1 MTKLNVVLCFSLT
14 CFSVVFIA
22 SLTSNLWPTSL
33 FRGAIG
39 LVAGAGLGFIF
50 HAIWKFVV
58 STRPEKVTLKEEDST
73 DQYIDDIIKMEQEFS
88 RSPNKEESEV
98 TDAEEETSYDVQNG
112 EQQ

>member
-1 MTKLNVVLCFSLT
+1 MTKMNVVLCFSIT

-33 FRGAIG
+33 FRGIIG
-39 LVAGAGLGFIF
+39 LVVGAGFGLIF

-58 STRPEKVTLKEEDST
+58 STRPEKVTLEEEDST
-73 DQYIDDIIKMEQEFS
+73 DRYIDDIIKMEQEFS
-88 RSPNKEESEV
+88 RTPLTEEPEA
-98 TDAEEETSYDVQNG
+98 TAAEEETSYDVQNS